1 MPSTAGVTSGA
12 TSSTSAPAATR
23 AGSGAGRRC
32 RRRRRPRGGRRD
44 PGPRGR
50 ALVAGHARPLPVT
63 GRNDGGRTSG
73 RAGPAWTGDT
83 LARTGQLLLGR
94 RPPAAPVG
102 LVRGCPPRRPVTGQ
116 CIPDPSGVSRG
127 RTAPIITARGARR
140 AAARAASH
148 RPTVSPRHVT
158 WTNGPL
164 VGTYPTVVPLVRKAR
179 PRDDRGPAGARRA
192 TAPGDPAGWVCR
204 NEACTPPS
212 TKPSGSPPRQP
223 QAGAVAGPRGHRAAV
238 ELVPGHP
245 RARREQRRGGERDGV
260 AVAQGEP
267 PGHGGAGRAARRTS
281 GSPSSSS
288 QR

>member
-12 TSSTSAPAATR
+12 TTSTSAPAASR
-23 AGSGAGRRC
+23 AGRR
-32 RRRRRPRGGRRD
+32 RWATVPPPTTTTRPPGRPRPTRHGGAGG
-44 PGPRGR
+44 PGPHRVR
-50 ALVAGHARPLPVT
+50 ALVAGHARPLRVT
-63 GRNDGGRTSG
+63 CRDDGGRTSG

-148 RPTVSPRHVT
+148 RTTVPPRDMT
-158 WTNGPL
+158 WTNGPP

-179 PRDDRGPAGARRA
+179 SSREDPWTRRARRA

-204 NEACTPPS
+204 NDACTPPA

-223 QAGAVAGPRGHRAAV
+223 HAGAVPARGVTEQWWNSCPATRCPAANGTDA
-238 ELVPGHP
+238 ESATAS
-245 RARREQRRGGERDGV
+245 R
-260 AVAQGEP
+260 
-267 PGHGGAGRAARRTS
+267 
-281 GSPSSSS
+281 
-288 QR
+288 